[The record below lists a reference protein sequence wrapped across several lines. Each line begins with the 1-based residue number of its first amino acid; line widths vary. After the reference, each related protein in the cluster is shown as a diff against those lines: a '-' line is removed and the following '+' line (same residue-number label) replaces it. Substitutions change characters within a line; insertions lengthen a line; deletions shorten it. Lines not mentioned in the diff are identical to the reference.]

1 MSQHSI
7 RVERSGRVTTVII
20 DRAQVRNALDVN
32 AHLELQ
38 QAFDDF
44 AADDEQWV
52 AILTGS
58 GSAFCAGHDLKT
70 EAPKGPEDL
79 PPGGFGAITARFDL
93 DKPVIAAVNGLAFGG
108 GFEIALACDIIV
120 AARSASFALPE
131 VKVGLAALGG
141 GILRLPRQIGLKQ
154 AMGMML
160 TGRRVSAEE
169 SLHLGFV
176 TELVEDEELL
186 AAANRWAQ
194 LILSASPSAVRA
206 TKQVALRL
214 ATEPLERAMHAQ
226 WRLPAVIAMQG
237 SEDAIEGQSAFN
249 ERRPPAW
256 RGR

>member
-1 MSQHSI
+1 MSELSI
-7 RVERSGRVTTVII
+7 RVERNGRVTTVII
-20 DRAQVRNALDVN
+20 DRPQVRNALDAN

-38 QAFDDF
+38 KAFDDF

-52 AILTGS
+52 AILTGA
-58 GSAFCAGHDLKT
+58 GGAFCAGHDLKT

-169 SLHLGFV
+169 GLQLGFV
-176 TELVEDEELL
+176 TELVDDEDLGS
-186 AAANRWAQ
+186 AADRWAE
-194 LILSASPSAVRA
+194 LILGASPSAIRA
-206 TKQVALRL
+206 TKQVALQL
-214 ATEPLERAMHAQ
+214 AAEPLERAIHAQ
-226 WRLPAVIAMQG
+226 WQLPAVSAMQR
-237 SEDAIEGQSAFN
+237 SEDAIEGQAAFN
-249 ERRPPAW
+249 ERRPATW
-256 RGR
+256 KGR